1 MLIRI
6 NLLPHRELKRAARRR
21 QFNALLAIA
30 VMIGV
35 LSVALGHTVIATRK
49 SNQEAR
55 NAFLTQEIA
64 KLDRQIVEIKKIREQ
79 TQALLE
85 RKQVVETLQSNRTEV
100 VHLFDQMIRLLPDG
114 LYLKSFKQTA
124 DVVNIGGYTQS
135 SARVSTLMRSL
146 EESPWFEQPSLIEI
160 KAATVN
166 NLRANEFVLSVKQ
179 TRQKLEGTDTGEN
192 VSNKKSPGGA
202 S

>member
-1 MLIRI
+1 MIRI
-6 NLLPHRELKRAARRR
+6 NLLPHRELARAARRR
-21 QFNALLAIA
+21 QFNILLGIA
-30 VMIGV
+30 VAAGV
-35 LSVALGHTVIATRK
+35 VVVMLGHTVIATQQ
-49 SNQEAR
+49 STQDAR

-64 KLDRQIVEIKKIREQ
+64 KLDGQIGEIKKIREQ

-114 LYLKSFKQTA
+114 LYLKSFKQAGDIVT
-124 DVVNIGGYTQS
+124 ISGYTQS

-146 EESPWFEQPSLIEI
+146 DDSPWFESASLVEI

-166 NLRANEFVLSVKQ
+166 NLRANEFVLTVKQ
-179 TRQKLEGTDTGEN
+179 TRQQADDTQ
-192 VSNKKSPGGA
+192 VSKNQNTKNKGGKA
-202 S
+202 

>member
-1 MLIRI
+1 MMIRI

-21 QFNALLAIA
+21 QFNVLLGIA
-30 VMIGV
+30 VAVGL
-35 LSVALGHTVIATRK
+35 LSVALGHTVIATRA
-49 SNQEAR
+49 SSQEAR

-64 KLDRQIVEIKKIREQ
+64 KLDNQIIEIKKIREQ
-79 TQALLE
+79 TQDLLE

-124 DVVNIGGYTQS
+124 DIVNIGGYTQS

-179 TRQKLEGTDTGEN
+179 TRQQIEGDVGTSAKNAKG
-192 VSNKKSPGGA
+192 SKA
-202 S
+202 

>member
-1 MLIRI
+1 MSIRI

-21 QFNALLAIA
+21 QMNVLLGVA
-30 VMIGV
+30 VAIGV
-35 LSVALGHTVIATRK
+35 LTVALGHMVISARK
-49 SNQEAR
+49 SSQEAR

-64 KLDRQIVEIKKIREQ
+64 KLDNQIVEIKKIREQ

-179 TRQKLEGTDTGEN
+179 TRQQVGNETDAT
-192 VSNKKSPGGA
+192 SNQSKGGKV
-202 S
+202 

>member
-1 MLIRI
+1 MSIRI

-21 QFNALLAIA
+21 QMNVLLGVA
-30 VMIGV
+30 VAIGV
-35 LSVALGHTVIATRK
+35 LGVALGHTVIAARK
-49 SNQEAR
+49 SAQEER

-64 KLDRQIVEIKKIREQ
+64 KLDAQIVEIKKIREQ

-124 DVVNIGGYTQS
+124 DEVSIGGYTQS

-146 EESPWFEQPSLIEI
+146 EDSPWFEQPRLIEI

-166 NLRANEFVLSVKQ
+166 NLRANEFLLSVKQ
-179 TRQKLEGTDTGEN
+179 TKQQIEN
-192 VSNKKSPGGA
+192 DANATSKNKGGKA
-202 S
+202 